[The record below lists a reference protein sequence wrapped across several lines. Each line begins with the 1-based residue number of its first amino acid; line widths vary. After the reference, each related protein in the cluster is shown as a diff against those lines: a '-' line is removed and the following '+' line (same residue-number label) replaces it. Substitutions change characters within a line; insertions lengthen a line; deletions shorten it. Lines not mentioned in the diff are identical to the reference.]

1 MRKNNNFYIPTKQKN
16 YRIVRSIFETNT
28 EFRDSVFYDASSWS
42 IANFYDIDYSST
54 TKDISGSQVYD
65 LDNLFEV
72 NKVKM
77 SNYSYI
83 INSVDYNIPAI
94 INSLLQDD
102 IIVSSAFKPFKI
114 QTSDGL
120 KSFDYGSL
128 VIPVSI
134 QKIKPAELFQKLRN
148 VQQQFNVSIYSTSSG
163 LSSAGIDLGSRYVS
177 PLKKQKAMMLIG
189 SGTRSYE
196 AGEVW
201 HLLDQRVGMPI
212 SKIPVRNFD
221 RVSLDKYTTMVIV
234 SGSYDFDDDQIKKIK
249 DWASNG
255 NTIIS
260 IGSGSKFLID
270 NKIVNEKLH
279 KPDDNDEKN
288 DYEPYADAQDNRGKE
303 QIGGVILNAQVDLT
317 HPLGFGYEDHTVP
330 VYKNN
335 TVWIEPSKNEYSSV
349 VRYTDN
355 PLIDGFITDKNSEKV
370 NSTVSLL
377 VSKIGN
383 GRAIMF
389 ADNPNFRGSWYGTN
403 RLFLNAILLGD
414 KIIVPE

>member
-1 MRKNNNFYIPTKQKN
+1 MCI
-16 YRIVRSIFETNT
+16 
-28 EFRDSVFYDASSWS
+28 RDR
-42 IANFYDIDYSST
+42 
-54 TKDISGSQVYD
+54 
-65 LDNLFEV
+65 
-72 NKVKM
+72 
-77 SNYSYI
+77 

-234 SGSYDFDDDQIKKIK
+234 SGSYDFDDNQIKKIK

-288 DYEPYADAQDNRGKE
+288 DYEPYADAQDNRGKQ

-317 HPLGFGYEDHTVP
+317 HPLGFGYEDPRVP

-355 PLIDGFITDKNSEKV
+355 PLIDGFLTDKNSEKV

-414 KIIVPE
+414 KIRVP

>member
-1 MRKNNNFYIPTKQKN
+1 M
-16 YRIVRSIFETNT
+16 
-28 EFRDSVFYDASSWS
+28 
-42 IANFYDIDYSST
+42 
-54 TKDISGSQVYD
+54 
-65 LDNLFEV
+65 
-72 NKVKM
+72 
-77 SNYSYI
+77 
-83 INSVDYNIPAI
+83 
-94 INSLLQDD
+94 QDD

-288 DYEPYADAQDNRGKE
+288 DYEPYADAQDNRGKQ

-317 HPLGFGYEDHTVP
+317 HPLGFGYEDPTVP

-414 KIIVPE
+414 KIRVP

>member
-1 MRKNNNFYIPTKQKN
+1 M
-16 YRIVRSIFETNT
+16 
-28 EFRDSVFYDASSWS
+28 
-42 IANFYDIDYSST
+42 
-54 TKDISGSQVYD
+54 
-65 LDNLFEV
+65 
-72 NKVKM
+72 
-77 SNYSYI
+77 
-83 INSVDYNIPAI
+83 PAI
-94 INSLLQDD
+94 INSLVQDD

-114 QTSDGL
+114 KTSDGL
-120 KSFDYGSL
+120 KSFDYGSI
-128 VIPVSI
+128 VIPVSV
-134 QKIKPAELFQKLRN
+134 QKIKPTELFKKLRN

-234 SGSYDFDDDQIKKIK
+234 SGSYDFDDNQIKKIK

-270 NKIVNEKLH
+270 NKIVNEKLY
-279 KPDDNDEKN
+279 KPDNNDEKSN
-288 DYEPYADAQDNRGKE
+288 YEPYADAQDNRGKQ

-317 HPLGFGYEDHTVP
+317 HPLGFGYEDPTVP

-335 TVWIEPSKNEYSSV
+335 TVWIEPSINEYSSV
-349 VRYTDN
+349 VRYTEN
-355 PLIDGFITDKNSEKV
+355 PLIDGFLTDNNSKKV

-414 KIIVPE
+414 KIRVP

>member
-1 MRKNNNFYIPTKQKN
+1 
-16 YRIVRSIFETNT
+16 
-28 EFRDSVFYDASSWS
+28 
-42 IANFYDIDYSST
+42 
-54 TKDISGSQVYD
+54 
-65 LDNLFEV
+65 
-72 NKVKM
+72 
-77 SNYSYI
+77 
-83 INSVDYNIPAI
+83 
-94 INSLLQDD
+94 LQDD

-163 LSSAGIDLGSRYVS
+163 LSSAGIDLGSRYVL

>member
-1 MRKNNNFYIPTKQKN
+1 
-16 YRIVRSIFETNT
+16 
-28 EFRDSVFYDASSWS
+28 
-42 IANFYDIDYSST
+42 
-54 TKDISGSQVYD
+54 
-65 LDNLFEV
+65 
-72 NKVKM
+72 M

-134 QKIKPAELFQKLRN
+134 QKI
-148 VQQQFNVSIYSTSSG
+148 
-163 LSSAGIDLGSRYVS
+163 DLGSRYVL

>member
-1 MRKNNNFYIPTKQKN
+1 M
-16 YRIVRSIFETNT
+16 
-28 EFRDSVFYDASSWS
+28 
-42 IANFYDIDYSST
+42 
-54 TKDISGSQVYD
+54 
-65 LDNLFEV
+65 
-72 NKVKM
+72 
-77 SNYSYI
+77 
-83 INSVDYNIPAI
+83 
-94 INSLLQDD
+94 
-102 IIVSSAFKPFKI
+102 
-114 QTSDGL
+114 
-120 KSFDYGSL
+120 L
-128 VIPVSI
+128 V
-134 QKIKPAELFQKLRN
+134 
-148 VQQQFNVSIYSTSSG
+148 
-163 LSSAGIDLGSRYVS
+163 
-177 PLKKQKAMMLIG
+177 G

-201 HLLDQRVGMPI
+201 HLLDKRVGMPI
-212 SKIPVRNFD
+212 SKIPIRNFD
-221 RVSLDKYTTMVIV
+221 RISLDKYTTMIIV

-288 DYEPYADAQDNRGKE
+288 DYEPYVDAQDNRGKQ

-317 HPLGFGYEDHTVP
+317 HPLGFGYEDPIVP

-335 TVWIEPSKNEYSSV
+335 TVWLSPSKNEYSSV

-355 PLIDGFITDKNSEKV
+355 PLIDGFLTDNNSEKV

-414 KIIVPE
+414 KIRVP

>member
-1 MRKNNNFYIPTKQKN
+1 M
-16 YRIVRSIFETNT
+16 
-28 EFRDSVFYDASSWS
+28 
-42 IANFYDIDYSST
+42 
-54 TKDISGSQVYD
+54 
-65 LDNLFEV
+65 
-72 NKVKM
+72 
-77 SNYSYI
+77 
-83 INSVDYNIPAI
+83 
-94 INSLLQDD
+94 QDD

-163 LSSAGIDLGSRYVS
+163 LSSAGIDLGSRYVL